1 MFVIGE
7 KINATRKSID
17 AAINERNAAQIQEV
31 AKAQEKAGAHALDV
45 NCGTVPAL
53 EEPETMKWLV
63 KTVQEVSDLPL
74 CIDSANSEALSA
86 GLAEHRGRPLINSIS
101 GESARYSSVL
111 PLVIQVR
118 RRGDCVVQ

>member
-17 AAINERNAAQIQEV
+17 AAINERNAARIQEV
-31 AKAQEKAGAHALDV
+31 AKAQEQAGAHALDV

-63 KTVQEVSDLPL
+63 KTVQEVS
-74 CIDSANSEALSA
+74 
-86 GLAEHRGRPLINSIS
+86 
-101 GESARYSSVL
+101 
-111 PLVIQVR
+111 
-118 RRGDCVVQ
+118 